1 MKNTPT
7 GKRASRLAP
16 KHPSWIVERDAI
28 RLFGDRKTR
37 AILAIYHA
45 RRSARKTEFFIHPD
59 IANVNLLSPSQ
70 LNWALNEL
78 EGVMIETLD
87 SKKGRYRTIRLLP
100 QFEDAAAE
108 SEGGVTTKVSI
119 PIPAVAG
126 EERVHIDTAEVLARL
141 AKERM

>member
-7 GKRASRLAP
+7 GKRASRSTP
-16 KHPSWIVERDAI
+16 KSPSWIVERDAI

-45 RRSARKTEFFIHPD
+45 RRSAKKAEFFVHPD
-59 IANVNLLSPSQ
+59 IAKVNGLSPSQ
-70 LNWALNEL
+70 LNWALGEL
-78 EGVMIETLD
+78 EGVLIETLD

-100 QFEDAAAE
+100 QFDDAVAD
-108 SEGGVTTKVSI
+108 SEGGAAAKVSI
-119 PIPAVAG
+119 PSPAVAG
-126 EERVHIDTAEVLARL
+126 EERVHIDTAEVLAGL